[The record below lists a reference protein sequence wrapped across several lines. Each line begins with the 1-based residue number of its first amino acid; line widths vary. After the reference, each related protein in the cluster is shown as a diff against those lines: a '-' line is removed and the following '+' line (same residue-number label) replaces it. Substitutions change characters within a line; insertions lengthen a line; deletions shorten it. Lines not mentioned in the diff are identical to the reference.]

1 MSTSSNLNSVE
12 WQCKYVYLAQI
23 ENFKSR
29 DLTDQEVIV
38 MKWMEKRVQELRKRT
53 SS

>member
-1 MSTSSNLNSVE
+1 MNTSSSLNSIE
-12 WQCKYVYLAQI
+12 WQCKYVYLAEI

-38 MKWMEKRVQELRKRT
+38 MKWMEKRVQELRKR
-53 SS
+53 SP